1 MSSSTTEVTMPQM
14 GVSVAEGTVAV
25 WHKQVGDRVAADE
38 TICEISTDK
47 IDTDVPAPAAGR
59 VAAVLV
65 AAGETVAVGTVLARI
80 EADALFEADGGGD
93 TDAPSPAAVPAGSAP
108 LWGAPV
114 AAGEEGPGAGRG
126 GYSPV
131 VRRIAAEHGI
141 DLSAVRG
148 TGRDGRVRKEDVL
161 AAVESGAAGGGP
173 QPAVA
178 AGNAER
184 DVSAPPAQ
192 AEPAGGQVR
201 EPLSR
206 MRRAI
211 GEHMTRSLRTAAH
224 CTTIIEVDMARVEA
238 ARAAVGLSPLP
249 YVAACTVAS
258 LGVFGRLNAT
268 LEDDVLTRYADVDLG
283 VAVSLGERGLIVPV
297 IRRAQHRSVAGLAM
311 EIRELA
317 RRARADELAP
327 DEVRGAT
334 FTITN
339 PGRWG
344 TIGATPII
352 NQPQVAILDLEAVV
366 RRPVV
371 VGGDSIAI
379 RPMANLCLSWDH
391 RALDGVMAAE
401 FLADVRARI
410 ERWDG

>member
-1 MSSSTTEVTMPQM
+1 MPQM
-14 GVSVAEGTVAV
+14 GVSVAEGTVAA

-47 IDTDVPAPAAGR
+47 IDTDVPAPAADGSRRCWWRRGR
-59 VAAVLV
+59 RSRS
-65 AAGETVAVGTVLARI
+65 GRSWPGSRRTPCSRRMVGATPTPRRRRPCPPALPLYGVRRSRRTRRGRAR
-80 EADALFEADGGGD
+80 GGGLL
-93 TDAPSPAAVPAGSAP
+93 AGGAADRGRARDR
-108 LWGAPV
+108 PV
-114 AAGEEGPGAGRG
+114 G
-126 GYSPV
+126 G
-131 VRRIAAEHGI
+131 
-141 DLSAVRG
+141 RG

>member
-1 MSSSTTEVTMPQM
+1 M
-14 GVSVAEGTVAV
+14 GVSVAEGTVAA
-25 WHKQVGDRVAADE
+25 WHKQVGDRVASDE

-59 VAAVLV
+59 VMELLV
-65 AAGETVAVGTVLARI
+65 GEGETVAVGTVLARI
-80 EADALFEADGGGD
+80 EVDALPDGEGGGD
-93 TDAPSPAAVPAGSAP
+93 APASAAPAVPAAP
-108 LWGAPV
+108 TVVRSGA
-114 AAGEEGPGAGRG
+114 

-131 VRRIAAEHGI
+131 VRRIAAEHEI
-141 DLSAVRG
+141 DLALVVG

-161 AAVESGAAGGGP
+161 AAVDA
-173 QPAVA
+173 
-178 AGNAER
+178 
-184 DVSAPPAQ
+184 SAPREG
-192 AEPAGGQVR
+192 AEPAAIAGPAGPVASPPEKENGVR

-211 GEHMTRSLRTAAH
+211 AEHMTRSLRTAAH
-224 CTTIIEVDMARVEA
+224 CTTIIEVDMSRVEA
-238 ARAAVGLSPLP
+238 ARVGAGLSPLP
-249 YVAACTVAS
+249 YVAWCTVAS
-258 LGVFGRLNAT
+258 LRVFGRLNAT
-268 LEDDVLTRYADVDLG
+268 LDGDVLTRYGQVDLG

-297 IRRAQHRSVAGLAM
+297 IRAAEHHSVAGLAH
-311 EIRELA
+311 EIGELA
-317 RRARADELAP
+317 RRARADELGP

-371 VGGDSIAI
+371 VGGDGIAI
-379 RPMANLCLSWDH
+379 RPMGNLCLSWDH
-391 RALDGVMAAE
+391 RALDGVLAAE

-410 ERWDG
+410 EGFEG

>member
-1 MSSSTTEVTMPQM
+1 MPQM
-14 GVSVAEGTVAV
+14 GVSVAEGTVVA

-47 IDTDVPAPAAGR
+47 IDTDVPSPAAGR
-59 VAAVLV
+59 VGAVLV
-65 AAGETVAVGTVLARI
+65 AEGETVAVGTVLARI
-80 EADALFEADGGGD
+80 EADGEADGDLGGD
-93 TDAPSPAAVPAGSAP
+93 AEASATPIMPAARAP
-108 LWGAPV
+108 LRGVLPDPRPGGA
-114 AAGEEGPGAGRG
+114 

-141 DLSAVRG
+141 DLALVRG

-161 AAVESGAAGGGP
+161 AAVEASAPRKGARAAGTIGAA
-173 QPAVA
+173 
-178 AGNAER
+178 
-184 DVSAPPAQ
+184 DSSVSPPA
-192 AEPAGGQVR
+192 EEDVVR

-206 MRRAI
+206 MRRSIA
-211 GEHMTRSLRTAAH
+211 EHMIRSLQTAAT
-224 CTTIIEVDMARVEA
+224 CTTIIEVDMSRVEA
-238 ARAAVGLSPLP
+238 ARAGAGLSPLA
-249 YVAACTVAS
+249 YVARCTVES

-268 LEDDVLTRYADVDLG
+268 LEDDVLTRYGHVDLG

-297 IRRAQHRSVAGLAM
+297 VRRAEDHSVAGLAH

-317 RRARADELAP
+317 SRARAGELGP
-327 DEVRGAT
+327 DDVRGAT

-371 VGGDSIAI
+371 VGDGIAI
-379 RPMANLCLSWDH
+379 RPMCNLCLSWDH
-391 RALDGVMAAE
+391 RALDGVLAAE
-401 FLADVRARI
+401 FLADVRRRI
-410 ERWDG
+410 EEWDG

>member
-1 MSSSTTEVTMPQM
+1 
-14 GVSVAEGTVAV
+14 
-25 WHKQVGDRVAADE
+25 
-38 TICEISTDK
+38 
-47 IDTDVPAPAAGR
+47 
-59 VAAVLV
+59 
-65 AAGETVAVGTVLARI
+65 
-80 EADALFEADGGGD
+80 
-93 TDAPSPAAVPAGSAP
+93 
-108 LWGAPV
+108 
-114 AAGEEGPGAGRG
+114 
-126 GYSPV
+126 

-141 DLSAVRG
+141 DLSAVKG

-161 AAVESGAAGGGP
+161 AAVKPGAA
-173 QPAVA
+173 AS

-184 DVSAPPAQ
+184 DVSPPPPPPEAQ
-192 AEPAGGQVR
+192 EGQVR

-224 CTTIIEVDMARVEA
+224 CTTIIEVDMSRVEA
-238 ARAAVGLSPLP
+238 ARAAAGLSPLA

-258 LGVFGRLNAT
+258 LGRFGRLNAT

-297 IRRAQHRSVAGLAM
+297 IRRAQHRSVAGLAT

-327 DEVRGAT
+327 DDVRGAT

-391 RALDGVMAAE
+391 RALDGVLAAE

>member
-1 MSSSTTEVTMPQM
+1 MPQM
-14 GVSVAEGTVAV
+14 GVSVAEGTVAA
-25 WHKQVGDRVAADE
+25 WHKRVGDRVAADE

-59 VAAVLV
+59 VASVLV
-65 AAGETVAVGTVLARI
+65 AEGETVAVGTVLARI
-80 EADALFEADGGGD
+80 EVDALPDGEGGGEVE
-93 TDAPSPAAVPAGSAP
+93 AASKPEVAGPAGRRAER
-108 LWGAPV
+108 L
-114 AAGEEGPGAGRG
+114 AGTV
-126 GYSPV
+126 YSPV

-141 DLSAVRG
+141 DLELVVG

-161 AAVESGAAGGGP
+161 AAVESSSPHGAAQAAGR
-173 QPAVA
+173 

-184 DVSAPPAQ
+184 DVSPRAAESEPGEAP
-192 AEPAGGQVR
+192 VR

-211 GEHMTRSLRTAAH
+211 GEHMVRSLRTAAH
-224 CTTIIEVDMARVEA
+224 CTTIIEVDMSRVEA
-238 ARAAVGLSPLP
+238 ARTGTGLSPLA
-249 YVAACTVAS
+249 YVASCTVAS

-297 IRRAQHRSVAGLAM
+297 VRQAQDHSVAGLAH
-311 EIRELA
+311 EIGELA
-317 RRARADELAP
+317 RRARADELRP

-344 TIGATPII
+344 TIAATPII
-352 NQPQVAILDLEAVV
+352 SQPQVAILDLEAVV

-371 VGGDSIAI
+371 VGGEAIAI

>member
-1 MSSSTTEVTMPQM
+1 MSSSTTDVTMPQM
-14 GVSVAEGTVAV
+14 GVSVAEGTVAT

-59 VAAVLV
+59 VVELLV
-65 AAGETVAVGTVLARI
+65 GEGETVAVGTVLARI
-80 EADALFEADGGGD
+80 EVDGLADGDGGGD
-93 TDAPSPAAVPAGSAP
+93 APASAARAG
-108 LWGAPV
+108 PV
-114 AAGEEGPGAGRG
+114 APTVTRSGG

-141 DLSAVRG
+141 DLARVVG

-161 AAVESGAAGGGP
+161 AAVEAGAGMNVGAGDP
-173 QPAVA
+173 VA
-178 AGNAER
+178 
-184 DVSAPPAQ
+184 SPPG
-192 AEPAGGQVR
+192 EENVVR

-206 MRRAI
+206 MRRVIA
-211 GEHMTRSLRTAAH
+211 EHMTRSLRTAAH
-224 CTTIIEVDMARVEA
+224 CTTIIEVDMSRVEA
-238 ARAAVGLSPLP
+238 ARVGAGLSPLP
-249 YVAACTVAS
+249 YVAWCTVAS
-258 LGVFGRLNAT
+258 LRVFGRLNAT
-268 LEDDVLTRYADVDLG
+268 LEGDVLTRYGQVDLG

-297 IRRAQHRSVAGLAM
+297 IRAAEDHSVAGLAH
-311 EIRELA
+311 EIGELA
-317 RRARADELAP
+317 RRARADELHP

-371 VGGDSIAI
+371 VGGDGIAI
-379 RPMANLCLSWDH
+379 RPMGNLCLSWDH

-410 ERWDG
+410 EGFEG

>member
-1 MSSSTTEVTMPQM
+1 VSSSTTDVTMPQM
-14 GVSVAEGTVAV
+14 GVSVAEGTVAA
-25 WHKQVGDRVAADE
+25 WHKRVGDRVSCDE

-59 VAAVLV
+59 VVELLV
-65 AAGETVAVGTVLARI
+65 GEGETVAVGTVLARI
-80 EADALFEADGGGD
+80 ELDALPDGEGGGD
-93 TDAPSPAAVPAGSAP
+93 ARASGAPAVPAAQSGP
-108 LWGAPV
+108 R
-114 AAGEEGPGAGRG
+114 PGA

-141 DLSAVRG
+141 DLSRVVG

-161 AAVESGAAGGGP
+161 AAVDAGAPRKG
-173 QPAVA
+173 
-178 AGNAER
+178 
-184 DVSAPPAQ
+184 
-192 AEPAGGQVR
+192 AEPAAFVVAADPVASPPGKESVVR

-211 GEHMTRSLRTAAH
+211 AEHMTRSLRTAAH
-224 CTTIIEVDMARVEA
+224 CTTIIEVDMSRVEA
-238 ARAAVGLSPLP
+238 ARVGAGLSPLP
-249 YVAACTVAS
+249 YVAWCTVAS

-268 LEDDVLTRYADVDLG
+268 LEGDVLTRYGQVDLG

-297 IRRAQHRSVAGLAM
+297 IRAAEDHSVAGLAH
-311 EIRELA
+311 EIGELA
-317 RRARADELAP
+317 RRARADELRP
-327 DEVRGAT
+327 DETRGAT

-352 NQPQVAILDLEAVV
+352 SQPQVAILDLEAVV

-371 VGGDSIAI
+371 VGGDGIAI
-379 RPMANLCLSWDH
+379 RPMGNLCLSWDH

-410 ERWDG
+410 EGFEG